1 MGGRSGKFVVPHTEE
16 KTGDSTSKPETVE
29 QIKALDTDQPV
40 QLLNGVVTAGPD
52 VPSIDELAES
62 TECVKLENGH
72 KEDKSDEEGNTEAN
86 GNVCNSDTPQETDNK
101 PSKKGN
107 PISRILRRISKKT
120 ISFKKNSCDKGSSEK
135 PEDVQDETNKE
146 ENPVEPQSPA
156 VAAENNDMEP
166 VVDNSVSLAADKLVQ
181 DVILSATAT
190 HMEETQV
197 CESKPCENGGDHFPE
212 IKHAQELSSEVDTSY
227 VTSNGEDSYI
237 KEEPVVDCQMKSEDV
252 VVNGIHSYNG
262 EMEELNSN
270 NTNVHNDDSLIQ
282 SKLANLELVNGHAEV
297 NGFHCETT
305 TTTDSVVVA
314 NNY

>member
-72 KEDKSDEEGNTEAN
+72 KEDKSDEE
-86 GNVCNSDTPQETDNK
+86 ETDNK